1 MDKKRIVKDYD
12 ALPEE
17 IIARIKAEYPYGFE
31 GNLVTFTNKE
41 GNKVSAL
48 PFDTEEVYYLIRMTI
63 REARQIIEDDEDY
76 DDEGNLR
83 DDFSTDEYEGDEDEE
98 EDDVKTSVPYV
109 EEDDDDDD
117 DF

>member
-31 GNLVTFTNKE
+31 DNLVTFTNKD

-48 PFDTEEVYYLIRMTI
+48 PFDTEEVYYLIRMTM

-83 DDFSTDEYEGDEDEE
+83 DDFSTDEYEGEDEE
-98 EDDVKTSVPYV
+98 TDDIKTSVPYA

>member
-31 GNLVTFTNKE
+31 DNLVTFTNKE

-48 PFDTEEVYYLIRMTI
+48 PFDTEEIYYLIRMTV

-83 DDFSTDEYEGDEDEE
+83 DDFSTDEYEGDDDEA
-98 EDDVKTSVPYV
+98 DDIKSAASYG
-109 EEDDDDDD
+109 DDDDD